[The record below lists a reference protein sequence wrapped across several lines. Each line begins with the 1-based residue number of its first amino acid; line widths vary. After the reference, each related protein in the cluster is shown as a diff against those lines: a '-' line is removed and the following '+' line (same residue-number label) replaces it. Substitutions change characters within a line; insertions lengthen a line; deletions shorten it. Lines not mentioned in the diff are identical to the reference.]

1 MSDEIGDRL
10 TPELSDAGGPS
21 ECEGKTT
28 SNHSEVVL
36 RSIDDIPT
44 EVIHP
49 ADMRSDSEFQSAPKL
64 ADRFCA
70 RAMMNSMKNRSFRR
84 EAVHYDFIPFTAT
97 KNNTAPGPDVRRK
110 ARTLNRVTKRKG
122 SQHFPN
128 CAFVARSFLN
138 GGAWAKT
145 LLDVKPGTMCVQ
157 DKSLHTNAEIT
168 AEKYLRSMPPPQAW
182 SPPRYVSMVP

>member
-1 MSDEIGDRL
+1 MSDEIRDRL

-49 ADMRSDSEFQSAPKL
+49 ADMRGDSEFQPAPEL

-70 RAMMNSMKNRSFRR
+70 GAMMNSMKNRSFRSD
-84 EAVHYDFIPFTAT
+84 AVQY
-97 KNNTAPGPDVRRK
+97 
-110 ARTLNRVTKRKG
+110 
-122 SQHFPN
+122 
-128 CAFVARSFLN
+128 RSHP
-138 GGAWAKT
+138 
-145 LLDVKPGTMCVQ
+145 VHRHQ
-157 DKSLHTNAEIT
+157 
-168 AEKYLRSMPPPQAW
+168 R
-182 SPPRYVSMVP
+182 